1 MAESR
6 GDFFQGSGDRV
17 EASGQT
23 NTFTT
28 LYPMGH
34 AYWGQIDNASGL
46 NPVDYGLPFSVKPA
60 CRLSIVRQGPLA
72 RADAEQWYLQAT
84 YSF

>member
-1 MAESR
+1 MAEPWR
-6 GDFFQGSGDRV
+6 DFFQGSGDRV

-28 LYPMGH
+28 LYPLGH
-34 AYWGQIDNASGL
+34 AYWGQIDNVSGL
-46 NPVDYGLPFSVKPA
+46 NHVDYGLPFSVKPA
-60 CRLSIVRQGPLA
+60 YRLSIVSQGPLA
-72 RADAEQWYLQAT
+72 RADAEQLYLQAT